1 MRFYFSLI
9 FSLLVSL
16 SFSQNL
22 FRETYNKFIP
32 KNKYLQIQKL
42 QAKQDSLERSNDSL
56 MVKLANAK
64 TSFTLLSN
72 ENQQLKNEIDIEKHN
87 SKNANFSLNSKVAN
101 LEDSINRIRFP
112 IVNCKEEQ
120 IIKKGFVEPIIVN
133 TCLWRHIQL
142 IETGTPDYKGRYS
155 WKTELFQIVND
166 SLVKISNADIFKPD
180 KITELEKMINERL
193 AEDFISLKTSDP
205 ECFGRKQKYTSHKLK
220 DMRITFNEN
229 SDIVFEIQ
237 YALSDAC
244 FAVNSASTGFKITE
258 IKSLLAD

>member
-9 FSLLVSL
+9 FSLLISL

-22 FRETYNKFIP
+22 FRENYNKLFP
-32 KNKYLQIQKL
+32 NNKHLQIQKL
-42 QAKQDSLERSNDSL
+42 EAKQDSLKWANDSL
-56 MVKLANAK
+56 LIELADAK
-64 TSFTLLSN
+64 TNVAHLSTEN
-72 ENQQLKNEIDIEKHN
+72 EKLKDEIDLEKHN
-87 SKNANFSLNSKVAN
+87 SLNAHTSLNSKVAN

-112 IVNCKEEQ
+112 IVSCKEEQ
-120 IIKKGFVEPIIVN
+120 IVKKGLVEPIIVN
-133 TCLWRHIQL
+133 TCSWRHIQL
-142 IETGTPDYKGRYS
+142 IETGTPDFKNRYS
-155 WKTELFQIVND
+155 WKTELFQFRND
-166 SLVKISNADIFKPD
+166 SLVGISNADLFKAD
-180 KITELEKMINERL
+180 KINELEKMINERL

-205 ECFGRKQKYTSHKLK
+205 ECFGRKQKYTNHKLK

-244 FAVNSASTGFKITE
+244 FAVNSASTGFKIAE